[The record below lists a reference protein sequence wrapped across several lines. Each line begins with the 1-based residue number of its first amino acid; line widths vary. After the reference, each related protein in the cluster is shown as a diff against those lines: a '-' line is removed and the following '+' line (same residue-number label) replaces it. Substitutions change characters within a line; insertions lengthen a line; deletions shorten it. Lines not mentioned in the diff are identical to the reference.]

1 MQEIKNLT
9 DYKLALRDRIVS
21 SAMHA
26 FANGIKATKMDDI
39 ATGLGI
45 SKRTLY
51 ELYDTK
57 EKLLYECIRN
67 HDMENG
73 REMAAFA
80 DNPRHDVVDIIVYL
94 YRRIIREAAVV
105 KPTFY
110 EELNM
115 YPQIVDYMDSQRSR
129 QREEFL
135 RIIHRG
141 IKEGYF
147 RSDLNYDIILHIFEA
162 LGKHMRHEHLYKQY
176 SFEELFFNMLFITLR
191 GICTSKGIE
200 KLDCSIGHDL
210 QML

>member
-51 ELYDTK
+51 ELYETK

-67 HDMENG
+67 HDMEKG

-94 YRRIIREAAVV
+94 YRRSIREAAIV

-110 EELNM
+110 EELSM
-115 YPQIVDYMDSQRSR
+115 YPQIVDYMESQRSR

-135 RIIHRG
+135 RFIRRG

-162 LGKHMRHEHLYKQY
+162 LGKHMRHEHLYEQY

-200 KLDCSIGHDL
+200 KLDRSIGQDL
-210 QML
+210 QMP